1 MAGRDGASA
10 AAAATGVPL
19 GGGGGSTGGAVN
31 TAGDGGWGQMV
42 QRPEIKGRYAD
53 KVQCRG
59 IGVEGGGGAACV
71 GLALAHTL
79 NCGTCMP
86 PPPSPCIH
94 QVSAVRNY
102 LGLALVHTFEL
113 RRLTM
118 RRMLMMREVAAMD
131 LDAEAQVGGMVWP

>member
-1 MAGRDGASA
+1 MS
-10 AAAATGVPL
+10 
-19 GGGGGSTGGAVN
+19 
-31 TAGDGGWGQMV
+31 
-42 QRPEIKGRYAD
+42 
-53 KVQCRG
+53 
-59 IGVEGGGGAACV
+59 
-71 GLALAHTL
+71 LALVHKFQL
-79 NCGTCMP
+79 RNPHDLLP
-86 PPPSPCIH
+86 PFSLH

>member
-1 MAGRDGASA
+1 M
-10 AAAATGVPL
+10 
-19 GGGGGSTGGAVN
+19 
-31 TAGDGGWGQMV
+31 
-42 QRPEIKGRYAD
+42 
-53 KVQCRG
+53 
-59 IGVEGGGGAACV
+59 
-71 GLALAHTL
+71 GLALAHTFEL
-79 NCGTCMP
+79 RHLHA